1 MKTTTNNALTQTQA
15 RELTEALGNTI
26 AFGDHLKRVSI
37 DHALNLDGYDDE
49 TAKEIRSIMFE
60 DDMPSECPAYVESFN
75 MMIDELSGME
85 VIDRLALDSTG
96 TQMHRKNSDD
106 VTLDQLTGGSQSN
119 LCLVLDNLP
128 MFVGTA
134 ACWKSGFDSVKFD
147 RHQTKA
153 IKARTYHDIEE
164 VIFDKAGRVKSLNGD
179 KKPRRQRVAR
189 RTPRK

>member
-49 TAKEIRSIMFE
+49 TANEIRSIMF
-60 DDMPSECPAYVESFN
+60 DDELPSECPAYVESFQ
-75 MMIDELSGME
+75 MMDDDAGYE
-85 VIDRLALDSTG
+85 VIDRLALDVAG
-96 TQMHRKNSDD
+96 TQTHRKNADD
-106 VTLDQLTGGSQSN
+106 VTLDQLAGGSQSN

-134 ACWKSGFDSVKFD
+134 ACWKSGFNSVKFD

-153 IKARTYHDIEE
+153 IKQRTYHDIEE